1 MGWIMTLKQRD
12 IESVMWVDTGSE
24 IMVNYPIFTI
34 YLYLWHAT
42 ILILSAVEGLNGFK
56 KLNIKDID

>member
-1 MGWIMTLKQRD
+1 MTLKQRD
-12 IESVMWVDTGSE
+12 IESVIWVDTGSE

-56 KLNIKDID
+56 KLNIKDIDY

>member
-1 MGWIMTLKQRD
+1 MGWLTKLKQRD
-12 IESVMWVDTGSE
+12 IELLVGRRLILNNIND
-24 IMVNYPIFTI
+24 PIFTI

-56 KLNIKDID
+56 KLNIKDIA